1 VTDEEPFETE
11 LDVYRD
17 RVSRPLFRLF
27 RVYGLE
33 EKWWLALGLV
43 TSVLAYGTVLVT
55 PIVLGTTIDAV
66 FAGESAYALPLVPA
80 AWLPTEATAQFWLS
94 AAVVGGALL
103 GGALLQW
110 VRGVSMNFFAHGV
123 MYAIRVDAYEKMQ
136 RLDMTFFDNKETG
149 EIISILNNDTGN
161 LEILFDNVLGDS
173 VRIGVIVVGVTGAL
187 VYTNWQLAL
196 VTLGAVPLL
205 VGFTWWFM
213 RVIEPRYTHQRET
226 IGDLNTRIENGLS
239 GIELV
244 KTTSTEEYENERVRG
259 VSRDVFDAEMDVLK
273 LSYFYRPGMEL
284 VTGAVLLAT
293 FVLGGLW
300 VFSGPPPFF
309 SGELT
314 TGDFVVFMLLTQRL
328 TDPLAQSANIVDW
341 YQNAKASG
349 KRICGLMD
357 VPVRIEDAP
366 NAISLDEVEGRVEY
380 DGVSF
385 AYESGEGT
393 DGSAGRPV
401 LDRVDIAVPPG
412 ETVAIVGPTGAGKST
427 VAKLL
432 LRLYDVSDGAV
443 RVDGHDVRDVRLAD
457 LRSSIGYVSQETFL
471 FDGTVA
477 ENIRYGRFDADRE
490 DVVAAAEAAEAHGF
504 IQNLSDGY
512 DTRVGERGV
521 KLSGGQRQR
530 IAIARTVLQDPEI
543 LLLDE
548 ATSAVDT
555 ETEYLIQRSLDRL
568 AADRTA
574 LVIAHRLSTIKNA
587 DRIVVLDEG
596 GVVERGTHEE
606 LLAADGLYANLWGVQ
621 AGEIESLPE
630 EFLARATERP
640 ADRRT

>member
-1 VTDEEPFETE
+1 MTDEPFETE

-17 RVSRPLFRLF
+17 RVSKPLFRLF
-27 RVYGLE
+27 GTYGLG
-33 EKWWLALGLV
+33 EKWWLVLGLV

-66 FAGESAYALPLVPA
+66 FTGESAYTLPLVPT

-149 EIISILNNDTGN
+149 EIISILNNDAGN
-161 LEILFDNVLGDS
+161 LEILFDNALGDS
-173 VRIGVIVVGVTGAL
+173 VRIGVIVLGVTVAL
-187 VYTNWQLAL
+187 MYTNWQLAL

-205 VGFTWWFM
+205 IGFTWWFM
-213 RVIEPRYTHQRET
+213 RVIEPRYTRQRET
-226 IGDLNTRIENGLS
+226 VGDLNTRIENGLS

-259 VSRDVFDAEMDVLK
+259 VSRDVFDAQMDVLK

-284 VTGAVLLAT
+284 VTGSVLLAT

-300 VFSGPPPFF
+300 VFSGPPLFF

-328 TDPLAQSANIVDW
+328 TDPLAQSASIVDW

-357 VPVRIEDAP
+357 VPVRIQDAP
-366 NAISLDEVEGRVEY
+366 NAIALDDVDGRVEY
-380 DGVSF
+380 DDVTF
-385 AYESGEGT
+385 AYETGEGGGT
-393 DGSAGRPV
+393 STERPV
-401 LDRVDIAVPPG
+401 LDGVDVRVAPG

-432 LRLYDVSDGAV
+432 LRLYDVSEGAV

-457 LRSSIGYVSQETFL
+457 LRSAIGYVSQETFL

-490 DVVAAAEAAEAHGF
+490 AVVAAAQAAEAHGF
-504 IQNLSDGY
+504 IEGLSEGY

-568 AADRTA
+568 AADRTT
-574 LVIAHRLSTIKNA
+574 LVIAHRLSTVKGA

-596 GVVERGTHEE
+596 QVVERGTHEE

-621 AGEIESLPE
+621 AGEVESLPE
-630 EFLARATERP
+630 EFLTRATERP
-640 ADRRT
+640 ANRRD